1 MKKVVTILWIVWWMS
16 ATALVNAGDDN
27 IGKGIALFNDEVAK
41 LMGSAPAPGAAGRAL
56 AAGSEASTGLLP

>member
-27 IGKGIALFNDEVAK
+27 IGKGIALFNSVLDKGGIQEVI
-41 LMGSAPAPGAAGRAL
+41 AASKACHEKAIQTK
-56 AAGSEASTGLLP
+56 AAVSSP